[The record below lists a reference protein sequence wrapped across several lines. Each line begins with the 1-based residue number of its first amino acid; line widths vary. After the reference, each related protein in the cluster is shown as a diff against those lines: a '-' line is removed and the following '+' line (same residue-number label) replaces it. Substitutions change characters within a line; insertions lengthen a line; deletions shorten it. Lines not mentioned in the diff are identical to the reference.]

1 MTYVDGKLI
10 RQTGGS
16 GTIDFIYGAGGAI
29 GFKFAGNT
37 YIYRR
42 NLMGDVTH
50 IYTTDGTLVAHYVY
64 DAWGNH
70 KITTDV
76 NGIGTLN
83 PIRYRGYYYD
93 TETGLYY
100 LETRYYDPET
110 GRFISQDSI
119 DFIVPNHLTGLNL
132 YAYCNNN
139 PVMYIDS
146 TGHFPLIALAA
157 LLLFTPIGGLAVQAT
172 TSIVSY
178 AGMAVASIWNED
190 IRADMNA
197 IGWNPFNNNANAVA
211 NSNFV
216 SFYKG
221 VPVFRN
227 DGSSGSFGVILLTR
241 NGFKGSSG
249 HYWSPEDI
257 LMHEWGH
264 SVQQMTF
271 GPIPYLIDIGIP
283 SAFIDN
289 NDNAPWEITAD
300 ILGGVNRSYNQ
311 DDVKQGWNYFWWG
324 RIIGPFWW
332 W

>member
-1 MTYVDGKLI
+1 
-10 RQTGGS
+10 
-16 GTIDFIYGAGGAI
+16 
-29 GFKFAGNT
+29 
-37 YIYRR
+37 
-42 NLMGDVTH
+42 MGDVTH

-70 KITTDV
+70 KIYDV
-76 NGIGTLN
+76 NGGEVTKSMSAHIGNIN

-93 TETGLYY
+93 IEIELYY
-100 LETRYYDPET
+100 LEARYYDPDT

-197 IGWNPFNNNANAVA
+197 IGWNPFNNDANAVA

-241 NGFKGSSG
+241 NGFKWSSE